1 MSETLPRWNLPD
13 VDFVDASP
21 EAVQS
26 AMFSAY
32 TAITGRTLAPGDPI
46 RLFILTIAEIII
58 QQRAAIN
65 YAGRQNLLSYAQ
77 GEYLDALGL
86 YLAVERLPAAH
97 AITTIRFTLSAA
109 LEESYVIPAGF
120 EVTNGVV
127 TFATDEELVISPGD
141 TAATVGATCT
151 EAGEAGNGYLPGQLT
166 TIVEP
171 MAFLETAENVSLTA
185 GGSDV
190 ESDADFAER
199 IRLAPNSFSVAGPV
213 KAYIYHTLSVNPG
226 IVDVSVLSPT
236 PGVVNVL
243 PLMEGGEL
251 PTEDLREEILEH
263 LSADDIRPLT
273 DDVRVLSPETE
284 SYTIRVDYWISR
296 ENAAKSASIQ
306 ADVAAAVEKYRIW
319 QQSRIGRDITPG
331 QLIANVINAGAARID
346 SSTFSPASFVELSA
360 GQVAQCDPEDVVIN
374 YKGMKDD

>member
-1 MSETLPRWNLPD
+1 MGETLPRWNLPD
-13 VDFVDASP
+13 VDFVDADP
-21 EAVQS
+21 EAVQA

-58 QQRAAIN
+58 QQRAVIN
-65 YAGRQNLLSYAQ
+65 YTGRQNLLSYAQ
-77 GEYLDALGL
+77 GEYLDALGK

-97 AITTIRFTLSAA
+97 AITTIRLTLAA
-109 LEESYVIPAGF
+109 TLEESYVIPAGF

-127 TFATDEELVISPGD
+127 TFATDRELVIPAGETTGEVS
-141 TAATVGATCT
+141 ATCT
-151 EAGEAGNGYLPGQLT
+151 TAGESGNGYLAGQLS

-171 MAFLETAENVSLTA
+171 MPFLGTAINTTTTA
-185 GGSDV
+185 GGSDI
-190 ESDADFAER
+190 EDDADFADR
-199 IRLAPNSFSVAGPV
+199 IRLAPNSFSVAGPR
-213 KAYIYHTLSVNPG
+213 KAYIFHTLSVNPG
-226 IVDVSVLSPT
+226 IVDVSVISPT

-243 PLMEGGEL
+243 PLMEGGALPSAEL
-251 PTEDLREEILEH
+251 RAEILDH

-273 DDVRVLSPETE
+273 DDVHVLEPSTV

-306 ADVAAAVEKYRIW
+306 ADVNAAVEKYRLW
-319 QQSRIGRDITPG
+319 QQSKIGRDITPG

-346 SSTFSPASFVELSA
+346 STTFTPSAFVELTA
-360 GQVAQCDPEDVVIN
+360 GQVAQCPPENVTIN

>member
-1 MSETLPRWNLPD
+1 MGETLPRWNLPD
-13 VDFVDASP
+13 VNFVDADP
-21 EAVQS
+21 EAVQA

-58 QQRAAIN
+58 QQRAVIN
-65 YAGRQNLLSYAQ
+65 YTGQQNLLSYAQ
-77 GEYLDALGL
+77 GEYLDALGK
-86 YLAVERLPAAH
+86 YLAVERLPASH
-97 AITTIRFTLSAA
+97 AVTTLEFTLSAP
-109 LEESYVIPAGF
+109 LEESYVIPSGF

-127 TFATDEELVISPGD
+127 TFATDRELVIPAG
-141 TAATVGATCT
+141 ATLGEVSATCT
-151 EAGEAGNGYLPGQLT
+151 TAGENGNGYLAGQLS

-171 MAFLETAENVSLTA
+171 MPFLGTASNTSTTA
-185 GGSDV
+185 GGSDI

-199 IRLAPNSFSVAGPV
+199 IRLAPNSFSVAGPR
-213 KAYIYHTLSVNPG
+213 KAYIFHTLSVNPG
-226 IVDVSVLSPT
+226 IVDVSVISPT
-236 PGVVNVL
+236 PGVVNIY

-251 PTEDLREEILEH
+251 PSAELRAEILEH

-273 DDVRVLSPETE
+273 DDVHVLEPDTV

-306 ADVAAAVEKYRIW
+306 ADVSEAAEKYRLW
-319 QQSRIGRDITPG
+319 QQSKIGRDITPG

-346 SSTFSPASFVELSA
+346 STTFTPSAFVELTA
-360 GQVAQCDPEDVVIN
+360 GQVAQCPPENVTIN